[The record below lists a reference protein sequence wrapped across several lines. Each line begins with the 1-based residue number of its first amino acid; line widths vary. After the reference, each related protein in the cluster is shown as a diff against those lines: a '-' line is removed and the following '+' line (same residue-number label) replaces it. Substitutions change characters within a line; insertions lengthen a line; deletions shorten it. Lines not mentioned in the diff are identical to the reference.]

1 MIKIYPSGKGDDRS
15 KVQRK
20 SSNVSAGSGAAFKT
34 QLESVLS
41 HEFEG
46 SIDVL
51 MDELREQER
60 RFVDM
65 PSLYEMSRYKSLVQ
79 KILKEIGNASF
90 NIKEI
95 NVKSRYGEK
104 EKIYTVVET
113 VNDKLLEMSSAIT
126 QGNSAFALMKAM
138 EEIRGLILDLLQ

>member
-1 MIKIYPSGKGDDRS
+1 MIKIYPTGKGDDRP

-20 SSNVSAGSGAAFKT
+20 SSNVSVGTGTPFKT

-41 HEFEG
+41 HEYEG

-60 RFVDM
+60 RFIDM
-65 PSLYEMSRYKSLVQ
+65 PNLYEMSRYRSLVQ
-79 KILKEIGNASF
+79 KILKEISNESF
-90 NIKEI
+90 HIKEL
-95 NVKSRYGEK
+95 NAKSRHS

-113 VNDKLLEMSSAIT
+113 VNDKLLELSEAIT
-126 QGNSAFALMKAM
+126 KGSPAFALMKTM

>member
-1 MIKIYPSGKGDDRS
+1 MIKIYPTGKGDDRS

-20 SSNVSAGSGAAFKT
+20 PSSVSVSSGTAFKT
-34 QLESVLS
+34 QLESVLN

-46 SIDVL
+46 SIDAL

-60 RFVDM
+60 RFVDL
-65 PSLYEMSRYKSLVQ
+65 PNLYEMNRYRSLVQ
-79 KILKEIGNASF
+79 KILKEIGNESF

-95 NVKSRYGEK
+95 NARSRHT
-104 EKIYTVVET
+104 EKIYTIVET
-113 VNDKLLEMSSAIT
+113 VNDKLLELSSAIT
-126 QGNSAFALMKAM
+126 KGSPAFALMKTM